1 MSTYARHSN
10 SETSTRIGGCRSC
23 GGTNLEPFLDLGNMP
38 LADGLLW
45 QNELDKP
52 ESKYP
57 LEVAHCADCSL
68 VQILDTVPP
77 DDLYHEEY
85 PYYSSFSDAL
95 LAHSREN
102 VESLIGSRDLT
113 KSSLVVELASN
124 DGYLLQY
131 YLPHG
136 ISVLGIDPA
145 EGPAVAAREKGIET
159 INAFFGVGLAQKLAA
174 EGKQADVI
182 HGNNV
187 LAHVADLNGFV
198 EGIRTLLKPD
208 GVTVIEVPYVVDLI
222 DHCEFD
228 TIYHEHHCYFSVTS
242 LTSLFRRH
250 GLSLNHVQ
258 PLQIHGGSLRLFIG
272 RVEDVQQSVVDF
284 LENERKRGVTAVDYY
299 RGFGLR
305 VSALKGELL
314 SILEV
319 MKRDGKRI
327 AAYGAA
333 AKGATLL
340 NFFGI
345 GTDMLDFVA
354 DRNVHKQGRYMP
366 GVHIPVVDPA
376 RIREDMPDCVLILPW
391 NFKEEIMEQ
400 QDDYRSAGGKFLVP
414 IPEPKFF

>member
-1 MSTYARHSN
+1 MSTYARHAN
-10 SETSTRIGGCRSC
+10 SETSIRIEGCRSC

-45 QNELDKP
+45 QDELEKP

-57 LEVAHCADCSL
+57 LEVAICADCSL
-68 VQILDTVPP
+68 VQILHTVPP
-77 DDLYHEEY
+77 EDLYQNEY
-85 PYYSSFSDAL
+85 PYYSSVSDAL

-102 VESLIGSRDLT
+102 VESLISSRGLA

-145 EGPAVAAREKGIET
+145 EGPAETAREKGVET
-159 INAFFGVGLAQKLAA
+159 INAFFGVDLAHQLAA
-174 EGKQADVI
+174 EGKRAEVI

-198 EGIRTLLKPD
+198 KGIRVLLKHD
-208 GVTVIEVPYVVDLI
+208 GVAVIEVPYVVDLI

-242 LTSLFRRH
+242 LTNLFRRH

-272 RVEDVQQSVVDF
+272 HSEDVQQSVIEL
-284 LENERKRGVTAVDYY
+284 LENEKNRGVTTFNYY

-305 VSALKGELL
+305 VSALKGELVA
-314 SILEV
+314 ILEE
-319 MKRDGKRI
+319 MKRDGNRI

-333 AKGATLL
+333 AKGAILL

-345 GTDMLDFVA
+345 GTDTLDFVA

-391 NFKEEIMEQ
+391 NFKEEIIEQ
-400 QDDYRSAGGKFLVP
+400 QDDYRVAGGKFLVP
-414 IPEPKFF
+414 IPEPKFI